1 MKDDPNRVRL
11 TRWANCTGCAAKMD
25 ASSLAGVLNLF
36 PPPDD
41 PNLLIGLHTGDD
53 AGVYR
58 IAADLALVNTV
69 DYFPPVVDDP
79 FAYGQIAA
87 ANALSDV
94 YAMGGKP
101 VTALNIAAFPR
112 DGLAPEVLHEILR
125 GGLAKL
131 KEAGVALVGGHTVT
145 DPEVKYGLA
154 ITGLIDPA
162 RVVSNAGAR
171 PGDWLIL
178 TKPIGVGIITT
189 AIKQDSVDPALAT
202 RVVTVMATLNRAAAQ
217 RMLECEVHACTD
229 ITGYG
234 LLGHALEMATAS
246 RVRLEIE
253 YQSVPHFPEAL
264 ELCAQGARSGGL
276 EGNRQAFSA
285 AVRIA
290 DAVPGVWQ
298 DLLLDPQT
306 SGGLLIAL
314 PEQGAR
320 AFLRQFDGVDAAVI
334 GRVGTE
340 GEGEI
345 VVT

>member
-1 MKDDPNRVRL
+1 MKGDTDKVRL

-41 PNLLIGLHTGDD
+41 PSLLVGLHTGDD

-58 IAADLALVNTV
+58 IAADLAVVNTV
-69 DYFPPVVDDP
+69 DFFPPVVDDP
-79 FAYGQIAA
+79 FTFGQIAA

-101 VTALNIAAFPR
+101 VTALNIVAFPR
-112 DGLAPEVLHEILR
+112 DGCEPEVLHEILR
-125 GGLAKL
+125 GGFAKL

-145 DPEVKYGLA
+145 DPEIKYGLA

-189 AIKQDSVDPALAT
+189 AIKQGGVDPALAT
-202 RVVTVMATLNRAAAQ
+202 RAAGMMAALNRNAALL
-217 RMLECEVHACTD
+217 MLECGAHACTD

-234 LLGHALEMATAS
+234 LLGHALEMAAAS
-246 RVRLEIE
+246 RVCLEIE
-253 YQSVPHFPEAL
+253 YRSVPHFPEAM
-264 ELCAQGARSGGL
+264 ELCAQGVFSGGL
-276 EGNRQAFSA
+276 EGNRQAFSTA
-285 AVRIA
+285 IKFT

-320 AFLRQFDGVDAAVI
+320 AFLREFGGVDAAKI
-334 GRVGTE
+334 GRVETE
-340 GEGEI
+340 GVGKI

>member
-1 MKDDPNRVRL
+1 MKGDPEKVRL

-41 PNLLIGLHTGDD
+41 PNLLVGLHTGDD

-58 IAADLALVNTV
+58 IADDLALVNTV
-69 DYFPPVVDDP
+69 DFFPPVVDDP
-79 FAYGQIAA
+79 FTYGQIAA

-101 VTALNIAAFPR
+101 VTALNIVAFPR
-112 DGLAPEVLHEILR
+112 EGLAPEVLHEILR
-125 GGLAKL
+125 GGFAKL
-131 KEAGVALVGGHTVT
+131 REAGVALVGGHTVT

-154 ITGLIDPA
+154 ITGLIDPE

-178 TKPIGVGIITT
+178 TKPIGVGTITT
-189 AIKQDSVDPALAT
+189 AIKQGGVDPALAT
-202 RVVTVMATLNRAAAQ
+202 RVATVMAALNRSAAQ
-217 RMLECEVHACTD
+217 LMLECGVHACTD

-246 RVRLEIE
+246 RVCLEIE
-253 YQSVPHFPEAL
+253 HQSVPHFPEAL
-264 ELCAQGARSGGL
+264 ELSTQGVCSGGL
-276 EGNRQAFSA
+276 ESNRQAFSSS
-285 AVRIA
+285 VRMT
-290 DAVPGVWQ
+290 DAVPDVWQ
-298 DLLLDPQT
+298 NLLFDPQT

-320 AFLRQFDGVDAAVI
+320 AFLHQFDGADAAVI
-334 GRVGTE
+334 GRVVTE
-340 GEGEI
+340 GKGEI
-345 VVT
+345 VVS